1 MPIGSSHAQGPQA
14 GKWRAEIPAGSES
27 LLLTARSNC
36 LKSGKEGWVTQTIG
50 LQETLV
56 SLGENVDLRRDLI
69 MLPNV
74 FIDLF
79 VHSFTH
85 H

>member
-1 MPIGSSHAQGPQA
+1 M
-14 GKWRAEIPAGSES
+14 
-27 LLLTARSNC
+27 
-36 LKSGKEGWVTQTIG
+36 TQTIG

-79 VHSFTH
+79 VHNIYSFPTFEKVREI
-85 H
+85 